1 MKKIGLLV
9 NPIAGMGGR
18 VGLKGTDG
26 ADILEKAISLGAVQE
41 APEKAKKALAKVV
54 ELKDKFKIYTA
65 SGLMGED
72 ECKELGLNYEVVY
85 NSAEKSSVTDSREL
99 LKYFLENG
107 IDLIFFV
114 GGDGTAR
121 DVYSVIE
128 DKIAVIGVP
137 AGVKI
142 HSPVYGNTPEQAGS
156 LLFEVINGVEL
167 PVIEKDVVDIDEDAF
182 RDDRVEVR
190 LYGYLKVPFDQRYL
204 QNKKSQTP
212 QSDNDAQVSIA
223 CDIIDDMK
231 DDIFY
236 IIGSG
241 TTPMYI
247 MKELDLPYTV
257 LGVDIIKNKKLVK
270 KDCSENDILEVIG
283 DERAILI
290 VTPMGGQGY
299 VFGRGNQQLSANVL
313 RKIDKKDIII
323 IATNGKLESITSGH
337 LVAYTMDEEVDKK
350 LKGYYRVKIGY
361 EREKMMLVDNE

>member
-167 PVIEKDVVDIDEDAF
+167 P
-182 RDDRVEVR
+182 
-190 LYGYLKVPFDQRYL
+190 
-204 QNKKSQTP
+204 
-212 QSDNDAQVSIA
+212 
-223 CDIIDDMK
+223 
-231 DDIFY
+231 
-236 IIGSG
+236 
-241 TTPMYI
+241 
-247 MKELDLPYTV
+247 
-257 LGVDIIKNKKLVK
+257 
-270 KDCSENDILEVIG
+270 
-283 DERAILI
+283 
-290 VTPMGGQGY
+290 
-299 VFGRGNQQLSANVL
+299 
-313 RKIDKKDIII
+313 
-323 IATNGKLESITSGH
+323 H
-337 LVAYTMDEEVDKK
+337 
-350 LKGYYRVKIGY
+350 
-361 EREKMMLVDNE
+361 